1 MNRTLY
7 KKLEDICARE
17 YILNK
22 LSATKFRTFVDFL
35 YDDIRTWDEPMN
47 VSEVDIIHRIEEHM
61 SYMVSSYLTSHTRV
75 LVWTNKLLEELRIGH
90 YFIWNFNYL

>member
-22 LSATKFRTFVDFL
+22 LSAKTFRTFVDFL
-35 YDDIRTWDEPMN
+35 YDDIRTWDKPMEI
-47 VSEVDIIHRIEEHM
+47 SEVDIIHRIEEHM
-61 SYMVSSYLTSHTRV
+61 SYMVSSYLMKPYEYTT
-75 LVWTNKLLEELRIGH
+75 ID
-90 YFIWNFNYL
+90 

>member
-1 MNRTLY
+1 VNRTLY

-17 YILNK
+17 YIINK
-22 LSATKFRTFVDFL
+22 LSANKFRTFVDFL

-61 SYMVSSYLTSHTRV
+61 SYMVSSFL
-75 LVWTNKLLEELRIGH
+75 NKSYEGIGMDEQSLREA
-90 YFIWNFNYL
+90 

>member
-61 SYMVSSYLTSHTRV
+61 SYMVSSYLTKSY
-75 LVWTNKLLEELRIGH
+75 EGIGVEKPT
-90 YFIWNFNYL
+90 LKQA

>member
-17 YILNK
+17 YIINK
-22 LSATKFRTFVDFL
+22 LSANKFRTFVDFL
-35 YDDIRTWDEPMN
+35 YDDIRTWDKPME

-61 SYMVSSYLTSHTRV
+61 SYMVSSFLDKRYEGISI
-75 LVWTNKLLEELRIGH
+75 N
-90 YFIWNFNYL
+90 

>member
-17 YILNK
+17 YILSK

-35 YDDIRTWDEPMN
+35 YDDIRTWNEPMK
-47 VSEVDIIHRIEEHM
+47 VSDVDIIHRIEEHM
-61 SYMVSSYLTSHTRV
+61 SYMVSSYLTKTYEGISID
-75 LVWTNKLLEELRIGH
+75 KQALRGA
-90 YFIWNFNYL
+90 

>member
-17 YILNK
+17 YIINK
-22 LSATKFRTFVDFL
+22 LSANKFRTFVDFL

-61 SYMVSSYLTSHTRV
+61 SYMVSSFL
-75 LVWTNKLLEELRIGH
+75 NKSYEGISMDEQSIREA
-90 YFIWNFNYL
+90 

>member
-17 YILNK
+17 YIINK

-47 VSEVDIIHRIEEHM
+47 ISEVDIIHRIEEHL
-61 SYMVSSYLTSHTRV
+61 SYMVSRRLADAHIG
-75 LVWTNKLLEELRIGH
+75 TNH
-90 YFIWNFNYL
+90 D

>member
-47 VSEVDIIHRIEEHM
+47 VSEVDIIHRIGEHL
-61 SYMVSSYLTSHTRV
+61 SYMVSS
-75 LVWTNKLLEELRIGH
+75 LLADTCTGTTH
-90 YFIWNFNYL
+90 D

>member
-17 YILNK
+17 YIINK
-22 LSATKFRTFVDFL
+22 LSANKFRTFVDFL
-35 YDDIRTWDEPMN
+35 YDDIRTWDKPMN

-61 SYMVSSYLTSHTRV
+61 SYMVSSYL
-75 LVWTNKLLEELRIGH
+75 NKSYGGISVD
-90 YFIWNFNYL
+90 

>member
-35 YDDIRTWDEPMN
+35 YDDIRTWEEPMN

-61 SYMVSSYLTSHTRV
+61 SYMVSSFL
-75 LVWTNKLLEELRIGH
+75 NKSYEGISVD
-90 YFIWNFNYL
+90 

>member
-35 YDDIRTWDEPMN
+35 YDDIKTWNEPMN

-61 SYMVSSYLTSHTRV
+61 SYMVSSYLTKSYEGISI
-75 LVWTNKLLEELRIGH
+75 EEQALRGA
-90 YFIWNFNYL
+90 

>member
-35 YDDIRTWDEPMN
+35 YDDIRTWDEPMK
-47 VSEVDIIHRIEEHM
+47 VSDVDIIHRIEEHM
-61 SYMVSSYLTSHTRV
+61 SYMVSSYLNKPYESTSRNEQALT
-75 LVWTNKLLEELRIGH
+75 GA
-90 YFIWNFNYL
+90 

>member
-1 MNRTLY
+1 MNKTLY

-17 YILNK
+17 YIINK
-22 LSATKFRTFVDFL
+22 LSANKFRTFVDFL

-61 SYMVSSYLTSHTRV
+61 SYMVSSFL
-75 LVWTNKLLEELRIGH
+75 NKSYEGISMDEQSLREA
-90 YFIWNFNYL
+90 

>member
-35 YDDIRTWDEPMN
+35 YDDIRTWDEPME

-61 SYMVSSYLTSHTRV
+61 SYMVSSYLTKSY
-75 LVWTNKLLEELRIGH
+75 EGIGVEKPT
-90 YFIWNFNYL
+90 LKQD

>member
-17 YILNK
+17 YIINK
-22 LSATKFRTFVDFL
+22 LSANKFRTFVDFL

-47 VSEVDIIHRIEEHM
+47 VSEVDIIHRIEEHL
-61 SYMVSSYLTSHTRV
+61 SYMVSSYL
-75 LVWTNKLLEELRIGH
+75 NKSYEGISMDEQ
-90 YFIWNFNYL
+90 FITGA

>member
-35 YDDIRTWDEPMN
+35 YDDIRTWDKPMN
-47 VSEVDIIHRIEEHM
+47 VSEIDIIHRIEEHM
-61 SYMVSSYLTSHTRV
+61 SYMVSSFLNKPYESTSM
-75 LVWTNKLLEELRIGH
+75 NEQALRGA
-90 YFIWNFNYL
+90 